1 MKIFDLLGNLI
12 YKKAVIELTD
22 TALKSELDVVNIYSF
37 EISAAA
43 DLISSLAANA
53 EFQTIY
59 KGEEQKRDEYDLWNF
74 APNRF
79 ESGAEFKKHIL
90 YKALTA
96 GEVLIAPYGGELYVA
111 QTFSFDS
118 QRKLFTEIQYEDI
131 NGTLFSLPDT
141 RIEDALFV
149 RVRDPGIIGLLSS
162 VEAGYSEIMG
172 AALKKYTTSGGRKG
186 IISADMTRTGKQED
200 AQAQAEK
207 LKKSFDSYFNSM
219 NGLAVLPRSLTYT
232 ETSTPEKGS
241 TVNEVTNIKQLT
253 DEAIARVATVYHI
266 NPQLLKGENGDN
278 FAALNE
284 TVTLCVAPLLKLLEA
299 EINTKRYSKQARQ
312 NGSGVRIDM
321 TRLIYRD
328 AFGQAE
334 AIDKLIAAG
343 VYSVNGIRKKLGELP
358 IPENWAN
365 EHVRTKNYEVT
376 ETVTDTQTEEGG
388 ESA

>member
-1 MKIFDLLGNLI
+1 MKIFDMLGNLI
-12 YKKAVIELTD
+12 YKKAIIELSD
-22 TALKSELDVVNIYSF
+22 TAFRSELDVVNVYSF

-53 EFQTIY
+53 DFQTIY

-74 APNRF
+74 APNKF
-79 ESGAEFKKHIL
+79 ESGAEFKKHIM

-96 GEVLIAPYGGELYVA
+96 GEVLIVPYGGELYVA
-111 QTFSFDS
+111 HSYSFDS

-141 RIEDALFV
+141 RTEDALFV

-162 VEAGYSEIMG
+162 VESGYSEIMST
-172 AALKKYTTSGGRKG
+172 ALKKYATSGGRKG

-219 NGLAVLPRSLTYT
+219 NGLAVLPRGLTYS

-241 TVNEVTNIKQLT
+241 TVNEVQNIKMLT
-253 DEAIARVATVYHI
+253 DEAISRVATVYHI
-266 NPQLLKGENGDN
+266 NPQILKGENGN
-278 FAALNE
+278 NSAALNE
-284 TVTLCVAPLLKLLEA
+284 TVTLCIAPLLRLLEA

-312 NGSGVRIDM
+312 SGSGVRIDM

-358 IPENWAN
+358 INESWADR
-365 EHVRTKNYEVT
+365 HVRTKNYEVT
-376 ETVTDTQTEEGG
+376 ETQTQEGG